1 MQKFN
6 KCCAAQTKEHW
17 DVAGST
23 MIYTTFIC
31 TKCSQ
36 WIGLTPTPKEEAN
49 KFLKE
54 HIIQANKITMELNGR
69 LTAKLAE
76 QRGTSKAGKDW
87 VKQDFIIETNDK
99 FPKSVCIGVMGEDKI
114 KLLSN
119 VAIGEDLT
127 CSINIESREYN
138 GRWYTSVS
146 AWKIDLVGRG
156 QATPPIEESSTI
168 FHSSGIDD
176 SGLPF

>member
-1 MQKFN
+1 
-6 KCCAAQTKEHW
+6 
-17 DVAGST
+17 
-23 MIYTTFIC
+23 
-31 TKCSQ
+31 
-36 WIGLTPTPKEEAN
+36 
-49 KFLKE
+49 
-54 HIIQANKITMELNGR
+54 MELKGK

-87 VKQDFIIETNDK
+87 VKQDFVIETNDK

-138 GRWYTSVS
+138 GKYYTSVS

-156 QATPPIEESSTI
+156 QATPPFAESNPG
-168 FHSSGIDD
+168 FNAPSGESDD
-176 SGLPF
+176 IPF

>member
-1 MQKFN
+1 
-6 KCCAAQTKEHW
+6 
-17 DVAGST
+17 
-23 MIYTTFIC
+23 
-31 TKCSQ
+31 
-36 WIGLTPTPKEEAN
+36 
-49 KFLKE
+49 
-54 HIIQANKITMELNGR
+54 MEKLEIKGR

-87 VKQDFIIETNDK
+87 VKQDFVIETNDK

-138 GRWYTSVS
+138 GRWYTSIS

-156 QATPPIEESSTI
+156 QATPPPIEESSTI
-168 FHSSGIDD
+168 FHSSGEGD
-176 SGLPF
+176 SLPF